1 MLGIANMMWYDYC
14 IYEPRHINSSKAHYL
29 GPRVYKCLEFGSFFK
44 KSTESILMED
54 VMYL

>member
-1 MLGIANMMWYDYC
+1 MLGIANMVWYDYC

-29 GPRVYKCLEFGSFFK
+29 GPRVYKCLEFGSCFK